1 MADPIDVPTHLSVDD
16 ARRCMVDLCA
26 SRARAAEE
34 VMLEKALGRVLA
46 RNVSAPF
53 DVPGFTNSAM
63 DGFAVRAADLP
74 DRGEKPL
81 RLRGQIFAGGDEGPE
96 VAPGTC
102 VRITTGAPL
111 PRGADTVVMKE
122 ITRTQGDVVTIQA
135 GTSAGANVRPAGED
149 YRRDDL
155 ALSRGARLA
164 PAQLGVLA
172 SFGMAHVPVTRQPR
186 AVLMTTGDEI
196 VAPDLPLGF
205 GQIHDSNRYSLG
217 ALLEQHGVV
226 LLRHERV
233 RDDPDLLRDALVRA
247 GADADI
253 VVSSGGVSAGEAD
266 HLPKLIQD
274 CGRVHF
280 WKVRI
285 KPGMPFLCGE
295 VGAALVF
302 ALPGNPVSGIA
313 IFLALLRPGLEALT
327 GATPQ
332 SSNLRA
338 RLAQPID
345 KRHDRTE
352 FQRARLSCDDLG
364 RLHATAFPRQGSGM
378 LRGVAEA
385 DALIVLPEGARAFAA
400 GDVVDVLP
408 LPGFGEG
415 GRIIC

>member
-1 MADPIDVPTHLSVDD
+1 VADSIDVPTQLSVDD
-16 ARRCMVDLCA
+16 ARRRIVDLCTP
-26 SRARAAEE
+26 RALGAEDA
-34 VMLEKALGRVLA
+34 MLEEALGRVLA
-46 RNVSAPF
+46 QDISAPF
-53 DVPGFTNSAM
+53 DVPGFINSAM

-74 DRGEKPL
+74 DQGERAL
-81 RLRGQIFAGGDEGPE
+81 TLRGQIFAGGDEAPD

-122 ITRTQGDVVTIQA
+122 RTRTQGDTVTIQA
-135 GTSAGANVRPAGED
+135 GTPAGANVRPAGED
-149 YRRDDL
+149 YRRGDQ
-155 ALSRGARLA
+155 ALSRGARLTA
-164 PAQLGVLA
+164 AQLGVLA
-172 SFGMAHVPVTRQPR
+172 SFGMTHVPVTRRPR
-186 AVLMTTGDEI
+186 AVLVTTGDEI
-196 VAPDLPLGF
+196 VAAGSPLGF

-226 LLRHERV
+226 VLRHERV
-233 RDDPDLLRDALVRA
+233 RDDQALLRDALVRA

-266 HLPKLIQD
+266 YLPKLIQD

-295 VGAALVF
+295 VGAALAF

-313 IFLALLRPGLEALT
+313 IFLTLLRPGLDALT
-327 GATPQ
+327 GAVPQ

-338 RLAQPID
+338 RLAQPLD
-345 KRHDRTE
+345 KHHARTE
-352 FQRARLSCDDLG
+352 FQRARLSCDDRG
-364 RLHATAFPRQGSGM
+364 CLHAAAFPRQGSGM

-385 DALIVLPEGARAFAA
+385 NALIVLPEGAHTFAA

-408 LPGFGEG
+408 LPAFADG
-415 GRIIC
+415 GRIIS